1 MAEIMRIASETDADA
16 IAAIYAP
23 FVRETVISFELE
35 PPAREEMRRR
45 ITDTLAS
52 LPWLVI
58 ERDEQILAYAYAGPH
73 RTRWAYQ
80 WSVDVS
86 VYVDSQAHRRGYGR
100 RLYHAL
106 LNILRAQGYYT
117 AYAGI
122 TLPNEASVGLHEAM
136 GFRPIGV
143 YHNVGYKMGRWWD
156 VGWWGLPLR
165 AYEPPAGPPR
175 RFTELAG
182 SAELEQLLAG
192 LAV

>member
-1 MAEIMRIASETDADA
+1 MAEIMRIASEADADA

-23 FVRETVISFELE
+23 YVRDTVISFELE
-35 PPAREEMRRR
+35 PPTREEMQRR
-45 ITDTLAS
+45 IANTLAT

-58 ERDEQILAYAYAGPH
+58 EREGQVLAYAYAGLH

-80 WSVDVS
+80 WAVDVS

-100 RLYHAL
+100 RLYQAL
-106 LNILRAQGYYT
+106 FNILRAQGYYT

-165 AYEPPAGPPR
+165 DYEPPAGPPR
-175 RFTELAG
+175 RFPELAG
-182 SAELEQLLAG
+182 GAETEQLLAG
-192 LAV
+192 QPA